1 MFNIC
6 SRILLHKQRHFFL
19 LPPHT
24 IRMTSQP
31 DWLVVTLILD
41 ERYYVAGPLDPS
53 LQRVTQRHQDLK
65 KRFCADVYV
74 IFSVNA

>member
-31 DWLVVTLILD
+31 DWLVVMLILD
-41 ERYYVAGPLDPS
+41 ERYYVAGPLEPS

>member
-6 SRILLHKQRHFFL
+6 SRILLHKQRLFSL
-19 LPPHT
+19 SPPHT
-24 IRMTSQP
+24 IHMTSQP

-41 ERYYVAGPLDPS
+41 ERYYVAGPLEPS
-53 LQRVTQRHQDLK
+53 LQRVTQPHQDLK

-74 IFSVNA
+74 RLV